1 MARCGEEA
9 QRIAGDAGASL
20 WAPRRAGLA
29 ALTPLDVVSPRLRVV
44 ALQSRPGGAH
54 SSHVLLGRDTSILFH
69 YIDGV
74 VITLLDITDSKG
86 LSSPLRQ
93 ESSNEQS
100 SPQE

>member
-1 MARCGEEA
+1 MSPDNLACHIGRHPG
-9 QRIAGDAGASL
+9 RVVVRPTRSGAS
-20 WAPRRAGLA
+20 
-29 ALTPLDVVSPRLRVV
+29 
-44 ALQSRPGGAH
+44 
-54 SSHVLLGRDTSILFH
+54 FH